1 MLVLML
7 DEDDVADVNR
17 GGSAT
22 AADAAAV
29 GDGSG
34 DDDRDGAEPV
44 LEVAPLEVLA
54 LAWATSVVL
63 VVFWRLWRCIPHTRR
78 RGELRLRNLGRS
90 RLSVKRL
97 PGRLSILLRRRGR
110 LCILLRLW
118 WGCRRLPKKCGI
130 KPILQKLR
138 EGLHVVRN
146 RGGASQCHCEQ
157 PPAQLIRDLDRLA
170 SWWAG

>member
-1 MLVLML
+1 MVVVVVMLVLML
-7 DEDDVADVNR
+7 DEDDVADVKR

-63 VVFWRLWRCIPHTRR
+63 VVF
-78 RGELRLRNLGRS
+78 
-90 RLSVKRL
+90 
-97 PGRLSILLRRRGR
+97 
-110 LCILLRLW
+110 
-118 WGCRRLPKKCGI
+118 
-130 KPILQKLR
+130 
-138 EGLHVVRN
+138 
-146 RGGASQCHCEQ
+146 
-157 PPAQLIRDLDRLA
+157 LA
-170 SWWAG
+170 PVEVHPTHPEAG